1 MSGINIHA
9 QEVQEQQLNSDGH
22 DFILAPN
29 YKRGG
34 GGVIAEFSEKFL
46 YASYKM
52 ENKIR

>member
-29 YKRGG
+29 VKQGG
-34 GGVIAEFSEKFL
+34 KKSNSRIFREVFVCIL
-46 YASYKM
+46 
-52 ENKIR
+52 

>member
-22 DFILAPN
+22 DFILAPD

-34 GGVIAEFSEKFL
+34 GGSNSRSFCMHPIRW
-46 YASYKM
+46 
-52 ENKIR
+52 KIR